1 MTKQEIEVMQ
11 DQIES
16 VLKREVD
23 HTFHLDISHKLAQ
36 IATLLASGS
45 ICIAESKKIEL
56 NRRGEW
62 LRKYKDEI
70 NEMKPSVAK
79 EFINTSCIDEQILSI
94 RCDRNYSAL
103 LHAGEMLRSV
113 LSMVKADIQMQAN
126 A

>member
-1 MTKQEIEVMQ
+1 MSAEEISVMQ

-16 VLKREVD
+16 ILKREVD

-36 IATLLASGS
+36 ISTLLASGS
-45 ICIAESKKIEL
+45 ICIAESKRMEL
-56 NRRGEW
+56 TKRGEW
-62 LRKYKDEI
+62 LRKYRDEI
-70 NEMKPSVAK
+70 NDMKPSVAK
-79 EFINTSCIDEQILSI
+79 EFVNTACIDEQILTI

-113 LSMVKADIQMQAN
+113 LSMIKADIQMQN